1 MIVRK
6 ALITAAAPD
15 QHTLPL
21 QQLVDRDGVDKT
33 ALQLLVEEVTSAGVD
48 DICVVIQPGD
58 EAAYARA
65 AGGEVGRITF
75 LQQTEPRGYGDAIL
89 RARKFVGDEP
99 FLHLVGD
106 HLYLTGSDRRCA
118 RQLIDVATQ
127 HECAVSAVQ
136 ATRENKLP
144 FFGAIGGRTV
154 PQQTGLYEVTTVVE
168 KPTPTEAEQSLI
180 IGGLRAGYYQC
191 FFGMHVLTPS
201 VIAILADLVEGSD
214 SASKKVQLSDALAV
228 LAARERY
235 LALEVDGTRYN
246 IGAKYGLLIT
256 QLALALS
263 GGDRDHILS
272 ELVELLATGPT
283 TSAAERP

>member
-1 MIVRK
+1 MKVRK

-33 ALQLLVEEVTSAGVD
+33 ALQLLVEEVASAGVD
-48 DICVVIQPGD
+48 EICVVIQPGD
-58 EAAYARA
+58 QTAYSVA
-65 AGGEVGRITF
+65 AGGDVGRITF
-75 LQQTEPRGYGDAIL
+75 IEQTSPLGYGDAIL
-89 RARKFVGDEP
+89 RARDFLGKEP

-106 HLYLTGSDRRCA
+106 HLYLSNTDRRCA
-118 RQLIDVATQ
+118 RQLIDVAKQ

-136 ATRENKLP
+136 ATRENNLP

-154 PQQTGLYEVTTVVE
+154 PQQTGIYEVTAVVE

-180 IGGLRAGYYQC
+180 IGGQRAGYYLC
-191 FFGMHVLTPS
+191 FFGMHVLTPT
-201 VIAILADLVEGSD
+201 VMDVLADLLTRPSPGS
-214 SASKKVQLSDALAV
+214 KVQLSDALAA
-228 LAARERY
+228 LATRERY
-235 LALEVDGTRYN
+235 LALEVDGIRYN
-246 IGAKYGLLIT
+246 IGAKYGLLIA

-263 GGDRDHILS
+263 GRDRDHILS

-283 TSAAERP
+283 APAAKHP

>member
-1 MIVRK
+1 MKVRK

-48 DICVVIQPGD
+48 DICVVIRPGD

-65 AGGEVGRITF
+65 ARDDVDRITF
-75 LQQTEPRGYGDAIL
+75 IEQTEPLGYGDAL
-89 RARKFVGDEP
+89 LQAREFVGSEP

-106 HLYLTGSDRRCA
+106 HLYLTGTDRRCA
-118 RQLIDVATQ
+118 RQLIDVAMQ

-154 PQQTGLYEVTTVVE
+154 PQQTGLYEVTTVIE
-168 KPTPTEAEQSLI
+168 KPTPTQAEQSLV
-180 IGGLRAGYYQC
+180 IGGQRAGYYQC
-191 FFGMHVLTPS
+191 FFGMHVLTPT
-201 VIAILADLVEGSD
+201 VITILADLVSAA
-214 SASKKVQLSDALAV
+214 SASSLKVQLSDALAS

-235 LALEVDGTRYN
+235 LALEVDGARYN
-246 IGAKYGLLIT
+246 IGVKYGLLVA

-263 GGDRDHILS
+263 GRDRDHILT
-272 ELVELLATGPT
+272 ELVELLATGSMT
-283 TSAAERP
+283 GAAENS